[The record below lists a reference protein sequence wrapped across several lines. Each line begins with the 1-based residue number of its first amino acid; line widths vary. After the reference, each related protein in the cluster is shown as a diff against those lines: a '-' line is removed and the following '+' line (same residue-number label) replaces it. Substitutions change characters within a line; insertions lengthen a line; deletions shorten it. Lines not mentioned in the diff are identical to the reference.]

1 MNEREIS
8 REEDAADAFPETHT
22 HTRTNTHSF
31 AMILIESITECS
43 RSWSSQ
49 SGQTERLRGATCV
62 STLS

>member
-8 REEDAADAFPETHT
+8 RVEDTADAFPETHT
-22 HTRTNTHSF
+22 HTNTHSF
-31 AMILIESITECS
+31 AVILIESITECS

-62 STLS
+62 CTLS